1 MMRFFRILAVGLKW
15 IILAAISLEI
25 FCFLV
30 ITATN
35 YLVFGQPWEG
45 SLVNYDAYAIFL
57 NVEGVQ
63 PTLNNPPETGSPAA
77 GKSPRRLWLL
87 GGSTMRGGWV
97 KAGETI
103 PSYLAEIIN
112 RPGSPD
118 KVIVTNFGENSFN
131 SLLETKYLQKLLIDA
146 AEPPDLII
154 FYDGAN
160 DCSYFDLYRT
170 PQAHYGYRRLQGL
183 VESYRRSRFSLFK
196 PLYSALYSS
205 FTLEVFDRSQQT
217 MVPVYPNNLVL
228 REFAAETGK
237 RYEHVRRLAGAY
249 GAKFLLVWQ
258 PFLWVETGKVDPK
271 VREQERSLDVMG
283 ARFLRVRENFSTTCD
298 LLENL
303 LKDKPYFVDFRN
315 ALCSRTTPV
324 YEIDGVHLKP
334 PGNKMVATRLAEML
348 KDRGWLENGA
358 EKPVTTG
365 TSGSDRYYQV
375 AVK

>member
-146 AEPPDLII
+146 AKPPDLII

-249 GAKFLLVWQ
+249 GAKLLLVWQ
-258 PFLWVETGKVDPK
+258 PFCGWKPGKLIPRSGNR
-271 VREQERSLDVMG
+271 REASTSWEPD
-283 ARFLRVRENFSTTCD
+283 FSGCG
-298 LLENL
+298 
-303 LKDKPYFVDFRN
+303 
-315 ALCSRTTPV
+315 RTF
-324 YEIDGVHLKP
+324 P
-334 PGNKMVATRLAEML
+334 PPATSWR
-348 KDRGWLENGA
+348 
-358 EKPVTTG
+358 
-365 TSGSDRYYQV
+365 TS
-375 AVK
+375 